1 MESLDAPVDLSAD
14 GLDQSENDKHQ
25 GQNDD
30 PGYHGGDLDKVNYYI
45 GNPDERRV
53 VWSVGRD
60 LIMQP
65 PQEDGPVNSLPKVY
79 VEVDGKQFTD
89 WSRQF
94 TYTEL
99 FLHFEEIS
107 RLLVLDLEAENIG
120 RRLDRLSGYT
130 QLRLM

>member
-1 MESLDAPVDLSAD
+1 
-14 GLDQSENDKHQ
+14 
-25 GQNDD
+25 
-30 PGYHGGDLDKVNYYI
+30 
-45 GNPDERRV
+45 
-53 VWSVGRD
+53 
-60 LIMQP
+60 
-65 PQEDGPVNSLPKVY
+65 VNSLPKVY